1 MASSNAAESA
11 AGGLAMRLAILA
23 ALVAAPF
30 ALGESYGLHLL
41 IIAGIFAILASS
53 LALIV
58 GQAGLLSLGHAAFF
72 GLGAYTSALLYL
84 NFGLS
89 MWGGLLAAFL
99 VSAAAAFLIGA
110 LVLRVRGNRFI
121 ITTVAFAEI
130 SRLVVLNS
138 VDVTRGQ
145 MGLAG
150 IKAPVIE
157 IPGLVRVDL
166 NTKVWFYFV
175 VLAALLLCLATVRRL
190 VRSPIG
196 WGLAALRENE
206 RLGESVGVSAFRHAM
221 IAFVIGGAFAG
232 MAGSLQAHY
241 LNFVSPDLFLF
252 SYTTTILVM
261 VVIGG
266 KSTIIGPVIGAVL
279 FTLLPEYLRV
289 ADKYRLVFLGA
300 VLLVTILALPNG
312 VVELWERLR
321 SRVAPGARVPD
332 EAAR

>member
-1 MASSNAAESA
+1 
-11 AGGLAMRLAILA
+11 MRLAILA